1 MPRKMKGKGQVADI
15 VKKELAKAL
24 IPVITKELVKGVEKG
39 IKKIRGRGLRPAGR
53 GLKLAGQGRGGRAR
67 MSGGVYVPSQLK
79 GLVSIAPPPHK
90 KRPRAHGLP
99 KRKGRR
105 KKN

>member
-1 MPRKMKGKGQVADI
+1 MKGKGPVADL

-53 GLKLAGQGRGGRAR
+53 GLKLAGQGRGKAR

-79 GLVSIAPPPHK
+79 GLISIAPPPHK
-90 KRPRAHGLP
+90 KRPRSHGVVR
-99 KRKGRR
+99 RKGRR
-105 KKN
+105 RKKN